1 VAGLGGVAFGFE
13 SSGRRALGGRAPDAR
28 AVPLPPSRP
37 RSEPDS
43 AAARGAITAC
53 PELDCVRGRLPP
65 SVVAGV
71 EARALKIGV
80 GADRVLIDAGVM
92 SEEDYI
98 RALAQWLRLPFEA
111 LEHMP
116 RALCPLSD
124 AALLTAAR
132 IPILPVELGD
142 GPARVV
148 APRGM
153 AVRLL
158 VKAARAHQSLPFVR
172 LAVPCALNR
181 FIARHGAD
189 ALGRTATSG
198 LDARYPMFSS
208 APRTTP
214 RAIWIAPLLGLI
226 TLITALWPGV
236 LFNVLA
242 LALTGLFIGWTV
254 LRLRC
259 LLAPV
264 EPLKREA
271 SVLKD
276 DALPLYTIIVALYRE
291 ASSVRGLV
299 GALKALDYPPEKV
312 DVKFAVEFD
321 DHETR
326 AALESL
332 ALGPRFE
339 IIVAP
344 DFGPRTKPKALNAA
358 LAFARGDLTVIY
370 DAEDRPEPDQLR
382 RAAAMFAESDGNL
395 ACVQAALT
403 IDNTRDSWLAALF
416 TAEYAGHFDVLLP
429 GLAAH
434 DLLIPLGG
442 TSNHFRTDMLRA
454 VGGWDPYNVTED
466 ADLGT
471 RLARFG
477 LKTTT
482 LSSTTYEEAP
492 AQLGPWLK
500 QRTRWFKGWMRTS
513 IVHMRQPLR
522 FARDIGAASFL
533 AFHLTLAGTVLA
545 ALVQPY
551 LLFLF
556 LRLLIEGTIVLPAEA
571 DGGMSVLVMTH
582 AIAAISG
589 YVTAAVLALEGLRRR
604 GIRRTGWV
612 LALMPVYWAL
622 LSVAAWRAVFQL
634 LFKPHYWE
642 KTPHGLA
649 RTSRRAQRGQR

>member
-1 VAGLGGVAFGFE
+1 MAFGVE
-13 SSGRRALGGRAPDAR
+13 SSGRRVLGGRAREAR
-28 AVPLPPSRP
+28 AVPLPPR
-37 RSEPDS
+37 RQRGEPDS
-43 AAARGAITAC
+43 LAARGAVASC

-65 SVVAGV
+65 SVVAGA
-71 EARALKIGV
+71 EARALKVGV

-92 SEEDYI
+92 SEEEYI
-98 RALAQWLRLPFEA
+98 RALAQWLHLPFET

-124 AALLTAAR
+124 AGLLTAAR
-132 IPILPVELGD
+132 TPILPVELGD

-148 APRGM
+148 APRGL

-172 LAVPCALNR
+172 LAAPRALDR
-181 FIARHGAD
+181 FVARHGAA
-189 ALGRTATSG
+189 ALGQAATGG
-198 LDARYPMFSS
+198 LDARCPMYSS
-208 APRTTP
+208 APRPTP
-214 RAIWIAPLLGLI
+214 RAIWIVPLLGLVA
-226 TLITALWPGV
+226 LATALWPGA
-236 LFNVLA
+236 LLNVLA
-242 LALTGLFIGWTV
+242 LFLTALFIGWTV
-254 LRLRC
+254 LRLQC
-259 LLAPV
+259 LFASAEPTTRAAPAL
-264 EPLKREA
+264 PDA
-271 SVLKD
+271 
-276 DALPLYTIIVALYRE
+276 ALPLYTVIVPLYRE

-299 GALKALDYPPEKV
+299 GALKSLDYPPEKM
-312 DVKFAVEFD
+312 DVKFVVESD
-321 DHETR
+321 DRETR

-344 DFGPRTKPKALNAA
+344 DAGPRTKPKALNVA
-358 LAFARGDLTVIY
+358 LAFARGDLTAIY

-382 RAAAMFAESDGNL
+382 RAAALFAQAGGDL
-395 ACVQAALT
+395 ACAQAALT
-403 IDNTRDSWLAALF
+403 IDNTGDSWLAALF

-429 GLAAH
+429 GLAAR

-442 TSNHFRTDMLRA
+442 TSNHFRTDRLRA
-454 VGGWDPYNVTED
+454 VGGWDPFNVTED

-482 LSSTTYEEAP
+482 LPSTTYEEAP
-492 AQLGPWLK
+492 AQLNPWLK

-551 LLFLF
+551 LLFL
-556 LRLLIEGTIVLPAEA
+556 LAWLLVEGAIVLPADVERGTSMLIA
-571 DGGMSVLVMTH
+571 TH
-582 AIAAISG
+582 AVAAIGG

-604 GIRRTGWV
+604 GLRRAGWV

-634 LFKPHYWE
+634 LFKPYYWE